1 MNIWTQMFLTQSQGM
16 DKLDNLENIDSVP
29 VTTDLEDSLPMVTYI
44 MLHRIYDLLTLI
56 ANKMVD
62 GDDVSKMMEYHERG
76 FLLGPAPAFAP
87 PVEEYKSTENA

>member
-1 MNIWTQMFLTQSQGM
+1 MLWEGKFFGKIQVEKMVDSQ
-16 DKLDNLENIDSVP
+16 DPVDEPLEQNLD
-29 VTTDLEDSLPMVTYI
+29 MVNYI